1 MNCYL
6 AANKCFFMVTS
17 DLNNPSHAHKTF
29 LAGTMQRLPEINMAR
44 KLLLTTVPTGEN
56 SGLLASGAFFFSS
69 SSCASFQFE
78 PLFKLDPII
87 TFVVNELN
95 HK

>member
-56 SGLLASGAFFFSS
+56 SGLLASGAFFFLVAAVQAFSLNPSLNWTQSS
-69 SSCASFQFE
+69 H
-78 PLFKLDPII
+78 LW
-87 TFVVNELN
+87 
-95 HK
+95 